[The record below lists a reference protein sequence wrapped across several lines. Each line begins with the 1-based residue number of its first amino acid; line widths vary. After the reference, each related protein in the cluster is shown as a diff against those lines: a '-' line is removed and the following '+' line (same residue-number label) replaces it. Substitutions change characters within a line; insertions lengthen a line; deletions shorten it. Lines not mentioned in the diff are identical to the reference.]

1 MRAAD
6 PPDVVLSGASG
17 GVAHALAA
25 ILARA
30 PRRPTLVVHDARR
43 HRRVSLEDYEAAGG
57 ALTLDDV
64 GRDAVDA
71 CVDSINRAC
80 GRAVARASTRA
91 GEALDA
97 ETIRASGARAVA
109 LCGAGTLS
117 EACAM
122 AEACKS
128 ARDDDDGR
136 GNGAPMFA
144 HARARATTGC
154 VFVDA
159 GGAGSKTL
167 YEALR
172 PSATARLA
180 ETLSASSAGA
190 DAEAKARDE
199 LQAGLHW
206 EFLRAHP
213 ETRPLLGIAGA
224 DARKGLPG
232 NGDDDEA
239 PETASMCGVVA
250 AVVASKILN
259 HLNAS
264 EAVEVVR
271 ECDQWTHVEALA
283 LYKPDRSDSHLAP
296 APNASEYEALPSGD
310 DMDADDA
317 RDGDEDCE
325 GFDTH
330 ARLFGYDALAKLRE
344 MYVLVCGTDSLAN
357 DACVCAL
364 AAVGVGNVDVYGASG
379 SKVFVRRECEV
390 DDLCDLDDLET
401 YKYHVVVRTSACAA
415 ANEVV
420 AIAREAKSPVIEIT
434 STSVGSCVVD
444 VSLGTDSSF
453 TRASFSGWMDAP
465 TAYVAAHIAAMEVV
479 RIAQE
484 RRRAT
489 TIAFDGKG
497 IFTTARM

>member
-1 MRAAD
+1 MRGAD
-6 PPDVVLSGASG
+6 PPAILISGVSG

-25 ILARA
+25 VLARA
-30 PRRPTLVVHDARR
+30 PTHPTLIVHDARR

-57 ALTLDDV
+57 ALTLGDV

-71 CVDSINRAC
+71 CVDTINRQC
-80 GRAVARASTRA
+80 GRAVARASTRE

-97 ETIRASGARAVA
+97 EKIRATGARVAVR
-109 LCGAGTLS
+109 CGPGALS

-122 AEACKS
+122 AEACKRT
-128 ARDDDDGR
+128 RDDEDGL
-136 GNGAPMFA
+136 GSGACAFA
-144 HARARATTGC
+144 YARAKATTGC
-154 VFVDA
+154 VFVDD

-180 ETLSASSAGA
+180 ETLSASSAGVDA
-190 DAEAKARDE
+190 DAKARDE

-250 AVVASKILN
+250 AVVASKILSY
-259 HLNAS
+259 LDAS
-264 EAVEVVR
+264 EAVAVAR

-283 LYKPDRSDSHLAP
+283 LYKPDRPDSAP
-296 APNASEYEALPSGD
+296 VPNASEYEVLPSGD

-317 RDGDEDCE
+317 QDGDEDCE

-379 SKVFVRRECEV
+379 SKVFVRHDCEV

-401 YKYHVVVRTSACAA
+401 YKYHVVVRTSACATA
-415 ANEVV
+415 DEVV

-465 TAYVAAHIAAMEVV
+465 TACVAAHIAAMEVV
-479 RIAQE
+479 RIAQD

-489 TIAFDGKG
+489 TIVFDGKG
-497 IFTTARM
+497 IFTKARM